1 MDAGKS
7 RKDLLPPSGS
17 TACTLDQDE
26 GCEYDNENRRYNEQT
41 VNNLTI
47 DIFSHIG

>member
-7 RKDLLPPSGS
+7 RKDLLPPSCS